1 MLKILLQQLQD
12 KVQTILQPEFG
23 GINKKIF
30 VFYIFEKEG
39 LISLFF
45 FTFNL

>member
-1 MLKILLQQLQD
+1 LLQQLQD
-12 KVQTILQPEFG
+12 KDQMILQQEFG

-45 FTFNL
+45 FIFI

>member
-1 MLKILLQQLQD
+1 LLLQLLD
-12 KVQTILQPEFG
+12 KVLTIWSPEFG

-30 VFYIFEKEG
+30 VFYILEKEG

-45 FTFNL
+45 FTFIL